1 MDSQKRKGPQ
11 SKYSSAFTA
20 AALLYK
26 ELNTIINASGI
37 DTLNQ
42 TLRNE
47 VKQNAFLAIKTES
60 ARKRVVQELLKRI
73 DSAPKEMW
81 GRYSNWTDQEK
92 RLGLFYLCLKTY
104 PLLFDFHFEVSV
116 KKWRMH
122 TNALDHYDI
131 RLRLEEISSV
141 DPFVFGWSDKTKEK
155 VISRYFGMLS
165 EAGLFVKNKLVVPVE
180 ISDGFRGFFV
190 KHDPWF
196 ITACFLQI

>member
-1 MDSQKRKGPQ
+1 MDSQNRKGSP

-37 DTLNQ
+37 DTLDQ

-47 VKQNAFLAIKTES
+47 VKQNTFLAIKTES
-60 ARKRVVQELLKRI
+60 ARQRVVQELLKRI
-73 DSAPKEMW
+73 ESAPKNMW
-81 GRYSNWTDQEK
+81 ERYLHWTDQEK

-122 TNALDHYDI
+122 TNVLDHYDI

-155 VISRYFGMLS
+155 VISRYFGILA
-165 EAGLFVKNKLVVPVE
+165 EAGLLVKNKLVAPAE
-180 ISDGFRGFFV
+180 ISDGFRTFFV

-196 ITACFLQI
+196 INACFLQN